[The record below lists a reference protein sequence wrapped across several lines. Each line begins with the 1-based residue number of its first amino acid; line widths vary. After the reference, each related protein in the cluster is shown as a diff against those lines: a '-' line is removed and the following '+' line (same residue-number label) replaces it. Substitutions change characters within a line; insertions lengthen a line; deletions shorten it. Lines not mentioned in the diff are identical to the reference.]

1 MQSEAQSTYIYRI
14 THVENIPWITA
25 NGLHCQNSC
34 NQDPKFRPIGIQN
47 LINKRS
53 SRPVPVNPGGM
64 LSDYIP
70 FYFTS
75 RSPML
80 YNIKTGRHVN
90 KLPMSKIA
98 IIVTSLERLQSA
110 GVPFLFTDRH
120 AILSAARFSDD
131 LRNLGWIDWDIIRRS
146 DFQHDINDPG
156 KVERYQAEALI
167 HKSCSFSHVEAII
180 VSDASTK
187 LDIESKMMRNPSAT
201 PVFVSRRHFF

>member
-14 THVENIPWITA
+14 THVENIPWIAA

-34 NQDPKFRPIGIQN
+34 NQDPNFRPIGIQN

-53 SRPVPVNPGGM
+53 SRPIPVNPGGM

-90 KLPMSKIA
+90 KLPMSEIA
-98 IIVTSLERLQSA
+98 IVVTSLERLQSA

-120 AILSAARFSDD
+120 AILSAARFTDD

-180 VSDASTK
+180 VSDANTK
-187 LDIESKMMRNPSAT
+187 LDIESKISRSPSAT